1 MKSILKKLIFLI
13 LFFVILGLAIWA
25 FYIEPSRLVV
35 NNYPLKLKKWSA
47 TQNGLKIV
55 AISDIHGGS
64 NFVTEERI
72 REIVVQANAQNPDII
87 VLLGDYLSR
96 KYLQPTELK
105 MPLKTVAENLRGLQA
120 KYGVYAVL
128 GNHDNE
134 FGGEKVRAELERVGY
149 KVLENEAVA
158 IKYQG
163 EWIRLLGAHDVLRAG
178 NNWNQINRDL
188 KSALDKLEA
197 QEGKIIVL
205 THNPDAIVYLTEEL
219 SISDDFSLLL
229 AGHTHG
235 GQCRF
240 PLIGAPIVP
249 SEFGQKYAAGHI
261 RDKGIDVFVTTGVGM
276 SVLPVRFGVPPE
288 IAVLEVYSQN

>member
-1 MKSILKKLIFLI
+1 MKSLIKKVTSLIFVLALAGLI
-13 LFFVILGLAIWA
+13 FWS
-25 FYIEPSRLVV
+25 FYYEPSRLVI

-47 TQNGLKIV
+47 KQNGLKIV

-72 REIVVQANAQNPDII
+72 REVVRQTNAQNPDII

-96 KYLQPTELK
+96 QFFNRRELK
-105 MPLKTVAENLRGLQA
+105 MPLETVMENLKGLQA
-120 KYGVYAVL
+120 KYGVYAVI

-134 FGGEKVRAELERVGY
+134 FGGAKVRQGLEKIGY

-158 IKYQG
+158 IKYND
-163 EWIRLLGAHDVLRAG
+163 EWIRLLGADDVLKAG
-178 NNWNQINRDL
+178 NLWSQISEDL
-188 KSALDKLEA
+188 KSVLNKSEVK
-197 QEGKIIVL
+197 EGKLIVL
-205 THNPDAIVYLTEEL
+205 THNPDAIAYLTEDL
-219 SISDDFSLLL
+219 SISDDFSLLI

-240 PLIGAPIVP
+240 PLIGAPVVP
-249 SEFGQKYAAGHI
+249 SEHGQKYAAGYV
-261 RDKGIDVFVTTGVGM
+261 RDRGIDVFVTTGVGM

-288 IAVLEVYSQN
+288 IAVLTLEAE

>member
-1 MKSILKKLIFLI
+1 MKSVFKKLIFLI
-13 LFFVILGLAIWA
+13 SLVIGFGLVVWA

-35 NNYPLKLKKWSA
+35 NNYPIKLQKWSA
-47 TQNGLKIV
+47 KQNGLKII

-72 REIVVQANAQNPDII
+72 REVVAQTNAQNPDII

-96 KYLQPTELK
+96 NYLNPTTLK
-105 MPLKTVAENLRGLQA
+105 MPLETVMNNLSGLQA
-120 KYGVYAVL
+120 KYGVFAVL

-134 FGGEKVRAELERVGY
+134 FGGAKVRAELERVGY

-158 IKYQG
+158 INHNG
-163 EWIRLLGAHDVLRAG
+163 EWLRVLGIHDILKAG
-178 NNWNQINRDL
+178 NNWNQIKNEL
-188 KSALDKLEA
+188 KSEIDKLETKG
-197 QEGKIIVL
+197 GKLIVL
-205 THNPDAIVYLTEEL
+205 AHNPDSIVYLTEEL
-219 SISDDFSLLL
+219 SISEDFSLLI

-261 RDKGIDVFVTTGVGM
+261 RDKGIDIFITTGVGM

-288 IAVLEVYSQN
+288 IAVLELYSE

>member
-1 MKSILKKLIFLI
+1 MKSIFKKLILFI
-13 LFFVILGLAIWA
+13 LFLSLSGLAIWA
-25 FYIEPSRLVV
+25 FYVEPSRLMV
-35 NNYPLKLKKWSA
+35 NHYPLKLQKWS
-47 TQNGLKIV
+47 TKHNGLKIV

-72 REIVVQANAQNPDII
+72 REVVTQANSQSPDLI

-105 MPLKTVAENLRGLQA
+105 MPLETVMDNLRGMKA
-120 KYGVYAVL
+120 KYGVYAVI

-134 FGGEKVRAELERVGY
+134 FGGAKVRAEIERVGY
-149 KVLENEAVA
+149 KVLENEGVAV
-158 IKYQG
+158 KHND
-163 EWIRLLGAHDVLRAG
+163 EWLRILGTDDVLKAG
-178 NNWNQINRDL
+178 NNWNQISQNLKGTLNDL
-188 KSALDKLEA
+188 ETK
-197 QEGKIIVL
+197 EGKVIVL
-205 THNPDAIVYLTEEL
+205 THNPDAIAYLTEEL
-219 SISDDFSLLL
+219 SISDDFSLLI

-240 PLIGAPIVP
+240 PIIGAPVVP

-261 RDKGIDVFVTTGVGM
+261 QDKGIDVFVTTGVGM

-288 IAVLEVYSQN
+288 IAVLELYSE

>member
-1 MKSILKKLIFLI
+1 MKSFIKKIACLIFILALGGLI
-13 LFFVILGLAIWA
+13 SWS
-25 FYIEPSRLVV
+25 FYYEPSRLVI

-47 TQNGLKIV
+47 KQNGLKIV

-72 REIVVQANAQNPDII
+72 SEVVRETNAQNPDII

-96 KYLQPTELK
+96 QFFNRSELK
-105 MPLKTVAENLRGLQA
+105 MPLEKVMESLKGLQA
-120 KYGVYAVL
+120 KYGVYAVI

-134 FGGEKVRAELERVGY
+134 FGGVKVREGLEKIGY

-158 IKYQG
+158 VKLNG
-163 EWIRLLGAHDVLRAG
+163 EWIRLLGTDDVLKAG
-178 NNWNQINRDL
+178 NLWHQISEDL
-188 KSALDKLEA
+188 KTTLNKLEVK
-197 QEGKIIVL
+197 EGKVIVL
-205 THNPDAIVYLTEEL
+205 THNPDAIAYLTEEL
-219 SISDDFSLLL
+219 SISEDFSLLI

-240 PLIGAPIVP
+240 PIIGAPVVP
-249 SEFGQKYAAGHI
+249 SEFGQKYAAGHVKD
-261 RDKGIDVFVTTGVGM
+261 RGIDVFVTTGIGM

-288 IAVLEVYSQN
+288 IAVLELYAE

>member
-1 MKSILKKLIFLI
+1 M
-13 LFFVILGLAIWA
+13 
-25 FYIEPSRLVV
+25 
-35 NNYPLKLKKWSA
+35 
-47 TQNGLKIV
+47 V
-55 AISDIHGGS
+55 AISDVHGGS

-72 REIVVQANAQNPDII
+72 REVVAKANAQNPDVI

-96 KYLQPTELK
+96 KYLTPSELK
-105 MPLKTVAENLRGLQA
+105 MPLETIMQNLRGLQA
-120 KYGVYAVL
+120 KYGVYAVI

-134 FGGEKVRAELERVGY
+134 FGGQQVRSEIERVGY

-158 IKYQG
+158 INHNG
-163 EWIRLLGAHDVLRAG
+163 EWIRLLGTDDVLKAG
-178 NNWNQINRDL
+178 NNWNQISENL
-188 KSALDKLEA
+188 KSKLDNLDVK
-197 QEGKIIVL
+197 EGKLIVL

-219 SISDDFSLLL
+219 SISDDFSLLI

-249 SEFGQKYAAGHI
+249 SEFKQKYAAGHI
-261 RDKGIDVFVTTGVGM
+261 QDKGIDVFVTTGVGM

-288 IAVLEVYSQN
+288 IALLQLYSE

>member
-1 MKSILKKLIFLI
+1 MKFRLKKLILLFLFLI
-13 LFFVILGLAIWA
+13 LLGLAVWA

-35 NNYPLKLKKWSA
+35 NNYPLKLQKWSA
-47 TQNGLKIV
+47 QQNGLKIV
-55 AISDIHGGS
+55 AISDVHGGS

-72 REIVVQANAQNPDII
+72 REVVERVNAQNPDII

-96 KYLQPTELK
+96 NYLKPTTLK
-105 MPLKTVAENLRGLQA
+105 MPLETVAENLRGLKA
-120 KYGVYAVL
+120 RYEVFAVL

-134 FGGEKVRAELERVGY
+134 FGGAKVRTELERIGY
-149 KVLENEAVA
+149 KVLENEVVA
-158 IKYQG
+158 IKHND
-163 EWIRLLGAHDVLRAG
+163 EWVRLFGAHDVLRAG
-178 NNWNQINRDL
+178 GSWSQSNQDI
-188 KSALDKLEA
+188 KLAIENA
-197 QEGKIIVL
+197 EIKEGKIIVI

-219 SISDDFSLLL
+219 SISDDFSLLI

-249 SEFGQKYAAGHI
+249 SEHGQKYASGHI

-288 IAVLEVYSQN
+288 IAVLELYSE

>member
-1 MKSILKKLIFLI
+1 MKSLVRKLILLTLFLTLI
-13 LFFVILGLAIWA
+13 GLAVFA
-25 FYIEPSRLVV
+25 FYIEPSRFFV
-35 NNYPLKLKKWSA
+35 NNYPLKIKKWSA
-47 TQNGLKIV
+47 NQNGLKVV

-72 REIVVQANAQNPDII
+72 REVVAQANAQNPDLV

-96 KYLQPTELK
+96 NYLKQTTLK
-105 MPLKTVAENLRGLQA
+105 MPLETVMENLRGLKA
-120 KYGVYAVL
+120 KYGVYAVI

-134 FGGEKVRAELERVGY
+134 FGGAKVRLELERIGY
-149 KVLENEAVA
+149 QVLENEAVA
-158 IKYQG
+158 IKHNE
-163 EWIRLLGAHDVLRAG
+163 EWIRILGADDVLKAG
-178 NNWNQINRDL
+178 NNWNQISKNL
-188 KSALDKLEA
+188 KSALDNLAAK
-197 QEGKIIVL
+197 EGKVIVL

-219 SISDDFSLLL
+219 SISDDFSLLI

-240 PLIGAPIVP
+240 PLVGAPIVP

-276 SVLPVRFGVPPE
+276 SVFPVRFGVPPE
-288 IAVLEVYSQN
+288 IAVLELYAD

>member
-1 MKSILKKLIFLI
+1 MKSIIKKLI
-13 LFFVILGLAIWA
+13 LFFLFLILIGLAIRA

-35 NNYPLKLKKWSA
+35 NNYPLKLQKWSA
-47 TQNGLKIV
+47 NQNGLKIV

-72 REIVVQANAQNPDII
+72 REVVAQANAQNPDLI
-87 VLLGDYLSR
+87 VLLGDYVSQNHGNR
-96 KYLQPTELK
+96 TTLK
-105 MPLKTVAENLRGLQA
+105 MPLETIAENLRGLKA
-120 KYGVYAVL
+120 KYGVYAVI

-134 FGGEKVRAELERVGY
+134 FGGTKIRTELERIGY

-158 IKYQG
+158 IKHNG
-163 EWIRLLGAHDVLRAG
+163 EWIRLLGADDVLKAG
-178 NNWNQINRDL
+178 NLWHQISRDL

-197 QEGKIIVL
+197 KEGKVIVL
-205 THNPDAIVYLTEEL
+205 THSPDAIVYLTEEL
-219 SISDDFSLLL
+219 SISDDFSLLI

-249 SEFGQKYAAGHI
+249 SEFGQKYAAGQI
-261 RDKGIDVFVTTGVGM
+261 RDRGIDVFVTTGIGM

-288 IAVLEVYSQN
+288 IAVLELYSE

>member
-1 MKSILKKLIFLI
+1 MKSLIKKITWLILVLAFAGLIF
-13 LFFVILGLAIWA
+13 WS

-35 NNYPLKLKKWSA
+35 NNYPLKLQKWS
-47 TQNGLKIV
+47 TNQNGLKIV

-72 REIVVQANAQNPDII
+72 REVVQKANVQNPDIV

-96 KYLQPTELK
+96 QFSNRSELK
-105 MPLKTVAENLRGLQA
+105 MPLETVMENLKGLQA
-120 KYGVYAVL
+120 KYGVYAVI

-134 FGGEKVRAELERVGY
+134 FGGAKVREGLENIGY
-149 KVLENEAVA
+149 KVLENEVVA
-158 IKYQG
+158 IKHNG
-163 EWIRLLGAHDVLRAG
+163 EWIRLLGIDDVLKAG
-178 NNWNQINRDL
+178 NLWQQISDDL
-188 KSALDKLEA
+188 KSVLNKLEVK
-197 QEGKIIVL
+197 EGKLIVL
-205 THNPDAIVYLTEEL
+205 THNPDSIAYLTEEL
-219 SISDDFSLLL
+219 SISDDFSLLI

-240 PLIGAPIVP
+240 PIIGAPVVP
-249 SEFGQKYAAGHI
+249 SEFGQKYAAGQV

-288 IAVLEVYSQN
+288 IAVLEIYAE

>member
-1 MKSILKKLIFLI
+1 MKSLLKKLIFLFI
-13 LFFVILGLAIWA
+13 FLVFLGLAVWA
-25 FYIEPSRLVV
+25 FYVEPSRLFV
-35 NNYPLKLKKWSA
+35 NQYPLKLQKWSA
-47 TQNGLKIV
+47 KQNGLKIV

-72 REIVVQANAQNPDII
+72 REVVANANAQNPDII

-105 MPLKTVAENLRGLQA
+105 MPLETVMNNLRGLQA
-120 KYGVYAVL
+120 KYGVYAVI

-134 FGGEKVRAELERVGY
+134 FNGAKVRAELERIGY
-149 KVLENEAVA
+149 KVLENETVA
-158 IKYQG
+158 IKHND
-163 EWIRLLGAHDVLRAG
+163 EWIRIFGAHDVL
-178 NNWNQINRDL
+178 
-188 KSALDKLEA
+188 KSEGSWIQRSKEA
-197 QEGKIIVL
+197 KEWLQNSEAKEGKIIVI
-205 THNPDAIVYLTEEL
+205 THNPDVVLYLTEEL

-249 SEFGQKYAAGHI
+249 SEFGQKYAAGHV
-261 RDKGIDVFVTTGVGM
+261 RDKGIDIFVTTGVGM
-276 SVLPVRFGVPPE
+276 SILPVRFGVPPE
-288 IAVLEVYSQN
+288 IAVLTLEAE